1 MRKYAPAFLIAAQQ
15 KLKLKLDH
23 KSTTHKSY
31 TNFLNGWT
39 TKPTATRQNH
49 NPQNHNPKQK

>member
-15 KLKLKLDH
+15 KLKLKLD
-23 KSTTHKSY
+23 HKSY